1 MEKAIIS
8 YMHLPNAT
16 ALGGDWLCV
25 YVAVRKQNTAVE
37 DQQVGL
43 YGEKD
48 GPKGQK
54 TYDDDIK

>member
-8 YMHLPNAT
+8 YMHLPSAT
-16 ALGGDWLCV
+16 ALGGDRLCL
-25 YVAVRKQNTAVE
+25 YGTVRKQKTAIE

-43 YGEKD
+43 CGEKD

-54 TYDDDIK
+54 TYDDDIR